1 MTLNI
6 APLTD
11 TDANE
16 SVAKVGFINFD
27 IQYVSTNVNIG
38 SAIQAAND
46 GIATANIDLYS
57 FLFSSLSIGIKLV
70 FLSLLFGIE
79 FTFVDDND
87 DFNNDFN
94 DDFKNEFNGNA
105 DTIVNNNNNDN
116 NNNNIFIYNFINIL
130 MQCKMILKL

>member
-27 IQYVSTNVNIG
+27 IQQVSTIVSIG
-38 SAIQAAND
+38 SAIQAAKD

-57 FLFSSLSIGIKLV
+57 FLFSSLSIDIKLV
-70 FLSLLFGIE
+70 FLSLFFGIE

-87 DFNNDFN
+87 DFNDDFNDFN
-94 DDFKNEFNGNA
+94 GNDDTN
-105 DTIVNNNNNDN
+105 VNNNNNN
-116 NNNNIFIYNFINIL
+116 NNSYYYYHH
-130 MQCKMILKL
+130 QQ